1 MMKKNDRIN
10 RMILRDKILEES
22 AIENIK
28 IQNRITYIDNRAILL
43 NSSRLNK
50 KDIELMVNNV
60 IRFRKLNTKKRKI
73 IFLGAASTGKSTIC
87 KNAVSV

>member
-10 RMILRDKILEES
+10 RMIIRDKISEES

-28 IQNRITYIDNRAILL
+28 IQNRITYIDNKAILI

-50 KDIELMVNNV
+50 KDIELMVDNV
-60 IRFRKLNTKKRKI
+60 IEFRKLNTKKRKHAI
-73 IFLGAASTGKSTIC
+73 LYF
-87 KNAVSV
+87 NW